1 MTPEREQYLAGISEK
16 ERSVRYH
23 IRETKKR
30 IFLAKAMLPNLHPLD
45 ISLKI
50 RFHTEIK
57 QNKILLSILKK
68 QLPAPLKHELDDCIC
83 RCGVHYSR
91 LDTSM
96 MFYCQRCGQAINS
109 KTWHIPRNW
118 QRVGK

>member
-1 MTPEREQYLAGISEK
+1 MTPEREQYLANIGEE
-16 ERSVRYH
+16 ERAARYH
-23 IRETKKR
+23 IVETKKK
-30 IFLAKAMLPNLHPLD
+30 IALAKGMLDNLYPLD
-45 ISLKI
+45 VTLKI
-50 RFHTEIK
+50 RLYKEIK
-57 QNKILLSILKK
+57 QNKKLLSILKK